1 MLLACFRAL
10 SLVLVELKELWALA
24 RSALAAPPPSLP
36 KHDAVFAMALF
47 AMALLAMG
55 LLVFVVQ
62 LHLAAV
68 CCGGSEVV
76 EIFVKRGMSSVC
88 CVCYEWEGK

>member
-1 MLLACFRAL
+1 MSGVLLACFRAL

-36 KHDAVFAMALF
+36 KHDAVFAMAL
-47 AMALLAMG
+47 LAMG
-55 LLVFVVQ
+55 LLVFVVR

-88 CVCYEWEGK
+88 YVCYEWEGK